1 MPEDDITVGDCLQ
14 GAFAALLRGDTD
26 ERDKLCNLAQIGFG
40 DEKTVLTTKSIFDKK
55 GTKQ

>member
-26 ERDKLCNLAQIGFG
+26 ERDRLCQLAKMGFG
-40 DEKTVLTTKSIFDKK
+40 DDETVPADKSILEKK